1 MASKLELKRM
11 IVGLVA
17 SDGDYEPVCKSVCT
31 LKEIG
36 NSGLSSKQ
44 FNLD

>member
-1 MASKLELKRM
+1 MASKLELKRT

-17 SDGDYEPVCKSVCT
+17 SGDYEPVCKSVCT

-44 FNLD
+44 FNSD